1 MCDIL
6 DDPGSADLTA
16 CVDFAS
22 IKRDPLRK
30 LAVCTLVLSP
40 TPVLSV
46 GNIKQHSHE
55 IFSHDFLG
63 SLGIS
68 FRVEALLQKCAEEQ
82 AETTGDGAAPFW
94 EGPDPTLRTRHLL
107 EWPWAAG
114 TWPMAHGHCQQK
126 ASRARPFRCSENP
139 GRLVFPLSGIHQV
152 TTNMITSMLTC
163 RGILVINLKKKKERE
178 KEDGSY
184 AWKKK
189 RYATSFCEIVSK

>member
-6 DDPGSADLTA
+6 DDPGSADLSA
-16 CVDFAS
+16 CVDFTS

-82 AETTGDGAAPFW
+82 AETTADGAAPFW
-94 EGPDPTLRTRHLL
+94 EGPDRPRGPDTCWNGHGQ
-107 EWPWAAG
+107 PVHG
-114 TWPMAHGHCQQK
+114 PWPMAIVNRKQAGHARSVSVRTRAGLSFLSL
-126 ASRARPFRCSENP
+126 AS
-139 GRLVFPLSGIHQV
+139 
-152 TTNMITSMLTC
+152 T
-163 RGILVINLKKKKERE
+163 K
-178 KEDGSY
+178 
-184 AWKKK
+184 
-189 RYATSFCEIVSK
+189 